1 LGASITCYT
10 VSEGLKDEYRHCTL
24 LGLCMLTFDCHIGG
38 IFSAVKNSWNLTK
51 LNSDLDHCQ
60 VEISV
65 HLLLLNPSKSG
76 ASAVLTT
83 NNAPTERRVWVE
95 WMMHTCRYNTFP
107 SATA

>member
-1 LGASITCYT
+1 MGASITCYT
-10 VSEGLKDEYRHCTL
+10 VSEGLKAEYRHCTL

-76 ASAVLTT
+76 ASGSFDNKQCSNRAESLG
-83 NNAPTERRVWVE
+83 
-95 WMMHTCRYNTFP
+95 
-107 SATA
+107 